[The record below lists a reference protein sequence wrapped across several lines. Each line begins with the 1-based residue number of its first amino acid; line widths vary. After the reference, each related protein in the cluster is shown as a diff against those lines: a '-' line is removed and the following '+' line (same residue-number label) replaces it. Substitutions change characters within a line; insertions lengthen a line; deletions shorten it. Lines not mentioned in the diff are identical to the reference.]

1 MADKKATSRGASRE
15 EQSEGTMS
23 SQAYRKLI
31 AEQDADALAKKTPRE
46 AAVVPVVKAPEPV
59 HKEMKEWARMFEE
72 TR

>member
-1 MADKKATSRGASRE
+1 MPSRPPNIRE
-15 EQSEGTMS
+15 HMS
-23 SQAYRKLI
+23 SKAYRKLI
-31 AEQDADALAKKTPRE
+31 AEQDADAQAKRVVPRE